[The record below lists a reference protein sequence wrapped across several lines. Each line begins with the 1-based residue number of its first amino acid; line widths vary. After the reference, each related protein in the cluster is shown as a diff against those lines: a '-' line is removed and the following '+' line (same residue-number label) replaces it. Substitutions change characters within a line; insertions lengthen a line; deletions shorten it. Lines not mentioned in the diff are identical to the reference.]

1 MYDEVHLEEATGM
14 PFAEIILIYVGY
26 LL

>member
-14 PFAEIILIYVGY
+14 PFADIILIYVGY